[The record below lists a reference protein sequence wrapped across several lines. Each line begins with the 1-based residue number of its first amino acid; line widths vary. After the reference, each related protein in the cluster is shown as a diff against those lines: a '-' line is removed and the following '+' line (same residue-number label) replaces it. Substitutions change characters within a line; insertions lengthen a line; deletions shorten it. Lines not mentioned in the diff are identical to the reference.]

1 MSTSAFTFY
10 FLYRLSLNLS
20 FIYTF
25 EYLFVDVVDCFV
37 GGGFGDVVFVSQTE
51 RESSLDGA

>member
-1 MSTSAFTFY
+1 
-10 FLYRLSLNLS
+10 LNLS